1 MRPSVS
7 GRSDHP
13 ETVVPWN
20 GSPEIAAR
28 RASRSRPSTTRRGIP
43 AFAITRA
50 PTGSNTIFGPARE
63 CPSPVRAINFAYG
76 IRSKR
81 CANGFSFG
89 SSEYTPSTLVAFTS
103 RSAFTT
109 RARLAATR
117 SVVHPG
123 DVEEELRELREVRR
137 LAIRRNEDGPAQG
150 DHDPF
155 HGDDRVR
162 IPALRK
168 YLPSSGGPLRISM
181 GKDSWA
187 PSPSCGLVTENPCPS
202 CGK

>member
-1 MRPSVS
+1 MRPAVS
-7 GRSDHP
+7 GRADHP

-28 RASRSRPSTTRRGIP
+28 RASRYRPSTTRRGIP
-43 AFAITRA
+43 PFAITRA
-50 PTGSNTIFGPARE
+50 PTGSKTILGPARE
-63 CPSPVRAINFAYG
+63 WPSPVRAINFAYG

-89 SSEYTPSTLVAFTS
+89 SSEYTPSTLVAFTR

-123 DVEEELRELREVRR
+123 DVPPIRTIGYRRAGGGAPRDGFACAGGARGSRGVARGRGRFPGRLLSSSRR
-137 LAIRRNEDGPAQG
+137 L
-150 DHDPF
+150 
-155 HGDDRVR
+155 
-162 IPALRK
+162 
-168 YLPSSGGPLRISM
+168 
-181 GKDSWA
+181 
-187 PSPSCGLVTENPCPS
+187 
-202 CGK
+202 

>member
-50 PTGSNTIFGPARE
+50 PTGSKTILGPARE
-63 CPSPVRAINFAYG
+63 WPSPVRAINFAYG

-81 CANGFSFG
+81 CANGN
-89 SSEYTPSTLVAFTS
+89 
-103 RSAFTT
+103 R
-109 RARLAATR
+109 
-117 SVVHPG
+117 
-123 DVEEELRELREVRR
+123 
-137 LAIRRNEDGPAQG
+137 PAER

-168 YLPSSGGPLRISM
+168 YLPSGRGITANLKEETMAGWIPFALFMVDDNYKRYQPVMRSFWGVDDLERR
-181 GKDSWA
+181 
-187 PSPSCGLVTENPCPS
+187 PSEY
-202 CGK
+202 

>member
-28 RASRSRPSTTRRGIP
+28 RASRSGPSTTRGGIP

-50 PTGSNTIFGPARE
+50 PAGSKTILGPARE
-63 CPSPVRAINFAYG
+63 WPSPVRAINFAYG

-89 SSEYTPSTLVAFTS
+89 SSEYTPSTLVAFTR

-123 DVEEELRELREVRR
+123 DVPPIRTIGYRRAGRGAPLYVFSRSRVAPGLRGKLGRRAVLRR
-137 LAIRRNEDGPAQG
+137 LC
-150 DHDPF
+150 
-155 HGDDRVR
+155 
-162 IPALRK
+162 IPRLARH
-168 YLPSSGGPLRISM
+168 
-181 GKDSWA
+181 
-187 PSPSCGLVTENPCPS
+187 
-202 CGK
+202 